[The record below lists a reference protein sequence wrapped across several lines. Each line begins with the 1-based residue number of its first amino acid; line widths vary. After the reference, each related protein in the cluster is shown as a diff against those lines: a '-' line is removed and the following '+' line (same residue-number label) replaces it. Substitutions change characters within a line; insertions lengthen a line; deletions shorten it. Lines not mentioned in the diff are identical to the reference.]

1 MKAKRKHLFKVFL
14 IMLIVLS
21 SLIESAF
28 AHIPC
33 QCKNPP
39 DQCTC
44 FIQLGDHGF
53 AVELII
59 CKLQAIG
66 YLGKTDK
73 KDEFTPEVKKAVIRF
88 QTDYGL
94 ELTGW
99 MDDETLNSLLYDT
112 LPNPKSK
119 YTEKQWF
126 DICYVPTDGGQ
137 RYHTNPLCSEMYN
150 PRLISR
156 LNAERLG
163 IGHCGRNSCPYYSS
177 YQTDSYSSLHLT
189 PRILPDEYYKEDD
202 VEDNAGLSLI
212 GEDLDDTVIDRSFP
226 TDDIESVYIGNK
238 NSHVFHSASC
248 NSVKDMKEKNKIEF
262 QSRDEAITN
271 GYKPCSRCN
280 P

>member
-44 FIQLGDHGF
+44 FIQLGDKGY
-53 AVELII
+53 AVNKII
-59 CKLQAIG
+59 SVLQSKG
-66 YLGKTDK
+66 YLGKLNK
-73 KDEFTPEVKKAVIRF
+73 NSEFTPEVKQAVLKF
-88 QTDYGL
+88 QTDHSL
-94 ELTGW
+94 ESTGW
-99 MDDETLNSLLYDT
+99 MDDETLDALLEGILPDKKAKNSKEIWDNTFWDT
-112 LPNPKSK
+112 
-119 YTEKQWF
+119 
-126 DICYVPTDGGQ
+126 ICYIPTDGGEK
-137 RYHTNPLCSEMYN
+137 HHANPFCSDMLN
-150 PRLISR
+150 PRLMSR
-156 LNAERLG
+156 QNAMSLG
-163 IGHCGRNSCPYYSS
+163 ILPCGKKTCTQSS
-177 YQTDSYSSLHLT
+177 YLTYSSLGLT
-189 PRILPDEYYKEDD
+189 PRILPDDYYEEANTD
-202 VEDNAGLSLI
+202 LTLI
-212 GEDLDDTVIDRSFP
+212 AEDLDDTVIDRSFP

-262 QSRDEAITN
+262 QSRDEAIAN